1 MEVLKLDISTNDDNF
16 KVYKSSLE
24 NSQDIIILLNLDG
37 KIVYVNKKSLEYYGY
52 SKDEFLSMNICK
64 LRGIHNN
71 SMDINE
77 HIKNT
82 EDKRIEF
89 QTFHYKKDGSSFP
102 VEICCIRVNYNSEIL
117 ILSIIKDIT
126 DRIKRKEELLRFAS
140 IVEDSDDAI
149 LSKTLDGTITSWN
162 RGAELLYGYSEEEII
177 GKSISTL
184 IPEESKEDIF
194 LILDKIKNNIKIKHY
209 ETLRINKSGKK
220 LFVSISVSPIYNRN
234 KEVIAAS
241 TIARNI
247 TDKVTREREL
257 RNKYEEL
264 TSIYEELTAT
274 EEELRT
280 NYIELGRAKTEAE
293 NANTAKSQFLA
304 NMSHEIRTPLN
315 GIIGAVELLDLMNLS
330 KDEQPYIKILKN
342 SSKHLLNIINNIL
355 DISKIESGN
364 IDVSI
369 KVFDFK
375 NMMDMLIKEVSFA
388 CSNKQ
393 LEFTYFIDPLIP
405 HKIAGD
411 ELKLKQVLINLFNN
425 AIKFTDK
432 GSILLKV
439 KLQSQLNEKIILEFC
454 IKDTGIGI
462 KDKFEKNIFKEFT
475 QQDISYNKYY
485 AGTGLGLSISK
496 ELVKIMNGDIW
507 FESTEDKGSTFYF
520 TSEFLL
526 DFSESG
532 YNSSN
537 NLNINSTFSPSKSDK
552 TILIVEDNDIN
563 MRITCD
569 MLKKLGYNY
578 ICAYNG
584 KQALKLME
592 TNNTDLILMDVQM
605 PELNGLDTTKIIRK
619 NEIHNGN
626 HIPIVAMTAYSMS
639 GDREICIESGM
650 DDYIAK
656 PFSIRTIR
664 NITDKFL
671 K

>member
-1 MEVLKLDISTNDDNF
+1 VLKLDISTNDDNF

-369 KVFDFK
+369 RVFDFK

-475 QQDISYNKYY
+475 QQDISCNKYY

-592 TNNTDLILMDVQM
+592 TNNIDLILMDVQM

>member
-1 MEVLKLDISTNDDNF
+1 MDISTNDDINDDNF

-24 NSQDIIILLNLDG
+24 NSQDIIILLNLYG

-52 SKDEFLSMNICK
+52 SKDEFLSINICK
-64 LRGIHNN
+64 LRNIHNN
-71 SMDINE
+71 STDMDK

-82 EDKRIEF
+82 ENKRIEF
-89 QTFHYKKDGSSFP
+89 QTVHYKKDGSSFP
-102 VEICCIRVNYNSEIL
+102 AEISCVRVNHNSEIL
-117 ILSIIKDIT
+117 ILNIIKDIT
-126 DRIKRKEELLRFAS
+126 DTIEKEEEMQLLAS
-140 IVEDSDDAI
+140 ILENSDDAI
-149 LSKTLDGTITSWN
+149 ISKTLDGIITSWN
-162 RGAELLYGYSEEEII
+162 RGAELIYGYNKDEII
-177 GKSISTL
+177 GKSISIL
-184 IPEESKEDIF
+184 LPEESKEDIF
-194 LILDKIKNNIKIKHY
+194 LILDKVKNNIKINHY
-209 ETLRINKSGKK
+209 ETLRVNKDGKK
-220 LFVSISVSPIYNRN
+220 LFISISVSPIYNSN
-234 KEVIAAS
+234 KDVIGAY

-247 TDKVTREREL
+247 TGKVSREREL
-257 RNKYEEL
+257 RDKYEEL

-280 NYIELGRAKTEAE
+280 NYIELGKAKTEAE
-293 NANTAKSQFLA
+293 NANAAKSQFLA

-315 GIIGAVELLDLMNLS
+315 GIIGAVELLNLMNLS

-375 NMMDMLIKEVSFA
+375 NMMDRLIKEISFA
-388 CSNKQ
+388 CTNKQ

-432 GSILLKV
+432 GSIMLKV
-439 KLQSQLNEKIILEFC
+439 KLQSQLNEKIILKFC

-462 KDKFEKNIFKEFT
+462 KNKFQKNIFKKFT

-520 TSEFLL
+520 TSQFLL
-526 DFSESG
+526 DFSESA

-537 NLNINSTFSPSKSDK
+537 NLNTNITFSLSKSDK

-563 MRITCD
+563 MKITCD

-584 KQALKLME
+584 KQALELLE
-592 TNNTDLILMDVQM
+592 TNNVDLILMDVQM

-619 NEIHNGN
+619 NEIHNKS

-664 NITDKFL
+664 TITEKFL
-671 K
+671 R